1 MYVLVHPG
9 YVYTGFN
16 GMNTPKQPGQRDVEE
31 SAQGVLE
38 AIDSINMD
46 NTGAFLH
53 GNYGEGVQPLQ
64 W

>member
-1 MYVLVHPG
+1 
-9 YVYTGFN
+9 
-16 GMNTPKQPGQRDVEE
+16 MNTPKQPGQRDVEE